1 MTGQPEVVDLLRVQ
15 FELMRFIRASILAA
29 SASILPDR
37 GAGASDRFRSR
48 VYTYGNEVAYR
59 IGSRY
64 AARRLLTL
72 SAIDR

>member
-37 GAGASDRFRSR
+37 LCLQGAR
-48 VYTYGNEVAYR
+48 VRRPLA
-59 IGSRY
+59 GSRY
-64 AARRLLTL
+64 AADLESVGDGDVLTL
-72 SAIDR
+72 SSIDR